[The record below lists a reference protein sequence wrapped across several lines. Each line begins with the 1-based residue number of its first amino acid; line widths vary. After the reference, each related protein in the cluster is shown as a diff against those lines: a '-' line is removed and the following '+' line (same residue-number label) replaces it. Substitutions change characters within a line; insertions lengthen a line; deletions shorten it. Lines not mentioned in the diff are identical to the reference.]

1 MKLLIFKLLITN
13 EMLHL
18 KFRHLI
24 RNSKF
29 KIQNS
34 APAFTLIEVIL
45 DAFVITIIFGAVI
58 GSFLVMLNATNSGK
72 IRTMASALAN
82 EQMEYLRNIPYD
94 SLSTQDG
101 LIIPQGSIPDTQTV
115 TRGGVSFKLDTMII
129 FVDDPFDGCVI
140 PVDANPSLWQ
150 CTDGSTSATFD
161 VVPVDYKRINVEA
174 LKVGTP
180 TVLIKLSSNAA
191 AKAAETPSNTGMMLV
206 KVIDAQ
212 GAPVASA
219 TVTVDN
225 TATNT
230 SMTGLTNAQGY
241 VFVANLTP
249 DNQNGY
255 HIVATKTGYSTDL
268 TTSRTSQNPNQIQPD
283 VDINIQ
289 QVTIQ
294 TLAIDWLSTMA
305 VTVTNETGQ
314 ILNGISITAT
324 SAKIT
329 ATNPDTP
336 KHVETRVSDTNGVA
350 TWPNFEWDSYIL
362 APQSGYYVVS
372 TSPYQLV
379 ALNPNTTLSVALV
392 LTTNPNWPR
401 ITNVSP
407 ASGTTGAI
415 VEVIIEGYN
424 FTGNTTVLLRKV
436 GSADILPTIINV
448 DPNQKAVTATF
459 DLTGAAIDEWDFILD
474 SNGQII
480 TQIGGF
486 IVSS

>member
-1 MKLLIFKLLITN
+1 MNQFKNRTN
-13 EMLHL
+13 PQFSNSEIS
-18 KFRHLI
+18 KFR
-24 RNSKF
+24 NSR
-29 KIQNS
+29 
-34 APAFTLIEVIL
+34 PAFTLIEVIL

-82 EQMEYLRNIPYD
+82 EQLEYLRNIPYD

-101 LIIPQGSIPDTQTV
+101 TILPQGSIPDIQTV
-115 TRGGVSFKLDTMII
+115 TRGGVSFTLNTTII

-140 PVDANPSLWQ
+140 PVDGNPNLWQ

-230 SMTGLTNAQGY
+230 TMTGLTNAQGY

-268 TTSRTSQNPNQIQPD
+268 TTSRTSQNPNQVQPD

-305 VTVTNETGQ
+305 VTVTNEAGQ
-314 ILNGISITAT
+314 IQSGISITAT
-324 SAKIT
+324 SAKII

-336 KHVETRVSDTNGVA
+336 KHIDSRVSDGAGVA
-350 TWPNFEWDSYIL
+350 TWPNFEWDSYGL
-362 APQSGYYVVS
+362 TPQTGYYVVS
-372 TSPYQLV
+372 TSPYQQV

-392 LTTNPNWPR
+392 ITTNPNWPR
-401 ITNVSP
+401 ITSVSP
-407 ASGTTGAI
+407 ASGTTGTI
-415 VEVIIEGYN
+415 VEVVIEGHN

-436 GSADILPTIINV
+436 GSADILPTSIDV
-448 DPNQKAVTATF
+448 EPNQKSVTATF
-459 DLTGAAIDEWDFILD
+459 SLTGAAIDEWDLILN